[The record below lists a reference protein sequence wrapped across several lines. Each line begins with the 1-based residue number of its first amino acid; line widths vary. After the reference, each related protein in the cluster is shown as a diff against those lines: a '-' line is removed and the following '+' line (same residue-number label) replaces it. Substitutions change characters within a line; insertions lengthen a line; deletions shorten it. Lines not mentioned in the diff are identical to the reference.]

1 MPDMPLSPAHAV
13 LPNDLDFLRPVVV
26 PDLARFGNSGDGGYV
41 VSAGIVRNV
50 DMLISFGV
58 SNDWSF
64 EEDLTKRNP
73 DLLVHAYDHT
83 ISDNYFFNLER
94 RELRAT
100 IFGAVKLL
108 LFRLSPNELA
118 TRIHNYKACRKTYD
132 SYRRYFTMKN
142 HKHFQERIYNRAE
155 YKSDATIDTVF
166 ARAGHSSHIFLKIDI
181 EGAEYRVV
189 RQVLKF
195 ADRIDMMVIEFH
207 DTEPLRRI
215 FTDYVNSILCSFN
228 IIHIHGNNYGGI
240 ARDGLPEVLEITFL
254 NKRFPTETFCRDKL
268 PLTGLDFPNNP
279 SMLDYTIA
287 W

>member
-1 MPDMPLSPAHAV
+1 MSVIHAV

-41 VSAGIVRNV
+41 VSAGIARNV
-50 DMLISFGV
+50 DMLISFGI

-83 ISDNYFFNLER
+83 ISDNDFRNLER
-94 RELRAT
+94 RALRAI
-100 IFGAVKLL
+100 IFGAVKFL
-108 LFRLSPNELA
+108 LFRLSANELVA
-118 TRIHNYKACRKTYD
+118 RIHNYGACRKRYD

-142 HKHFQERIYNRAE
+142 HKHFQERIHNRAE

-166 ARAGHSSHIFLKIDI
+166 ARCHSSHIFLKIDI
-181 EGAEYRVV
+181 EGAEYRIA

-195 ADRIDMMVIEFH
+195 ADRIDMMVIQFH
-207 DTEPLRRI
+207 DTEPLRPI

-228 IIHIHGNNYGGI
+228 IIHIHGNNYGGV

-254 NKRFPTETFCRDKL
+254 NKRFPPESPCRDKL
-268 PLTGLDFPNNP
+268 PLTGLDYPNNP
-279 SMLDYTIA
+279 SIRDYTIA